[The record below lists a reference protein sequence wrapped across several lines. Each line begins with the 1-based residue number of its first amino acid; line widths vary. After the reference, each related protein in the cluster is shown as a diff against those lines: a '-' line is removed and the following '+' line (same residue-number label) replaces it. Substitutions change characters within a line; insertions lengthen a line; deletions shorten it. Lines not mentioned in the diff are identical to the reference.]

1 MPAAP
6 PAAYPV
12 PEATEDHLPAIVPEA
27 PTRQGTVREREA
39 TTVLPAHPLPGT
51 PPEVPRA
58 AAVLQ
63 PDQYIRQGKQVLMS
77 TPAGIQEISL
87 LPHPDRA
94 PQEVREAQAQP
105 EVQVPPIRPGATEA
119 TIPEAT
125 QGTPATRTL
134 PEIPATLPGVQEAQ
148 LQEARAARVHPGTQ
162 ESLPGIPTVPPEAL
176 QGVRAAAIPEAPAAV
191 IPVGTPEVQVAAI
204 RAAEVPEATE
214 AVAIQA
220 AAPEVRA
227 EVPVEA
233 DAGSISMNTSNE
245 NSYESI

>member
-12 PEATEDHLPAIVPEA
+12 PEATEAHLPAIVPEA

-39 TTVLPAHPLPGT
+39 TTVLPAHPLPET
-51 PPEVPRA
+51 PPEVP
-58 AAVLQ
+58 
-63 PDQYIRQGKQVLMS
+63 
-77 TPAGIQEISL
+77 AGIQEVSL

-125 QGTPATRTL
+125 QGTPATRAL

-176 QGVRAAAIPEAPAAV
+176 LQGVRAAAIREAPAA
-191 IPVGTPEVQVAAI
+191 AI
-204 RAAEVPEATE
+204 RAVEVPEVME
-214 AVAIQA
+214 AVTPAVDT
-220 AAPEVRA
+220 PEVRA
-227 EVPVEA
+227 EVPVAA

>member
-12 PEATEDHLPAIVPEA
+12 PEATEAHLPAIVPEA

-39 TTVLPAHPLPGT
+39 TTVLPAHPLPET
-51 PPEVPRA
+51 PPEVPRT

-77 TPAGIQEISL
+77 TPAGIQEVSL

-134 PEIPATLPGVQEAQ
+134 PEIPATLPGVQEVQ

-162 ESLPGIPTVPPEAL
+162 ESLPGIPTVPPPPEALL
-176 QGVRAAAIPEAPAAV
+176 QGVRAAAIPEAPAAA
-191 IPVGTPEVQVAAI
+191 IPAGTPEVQ
-204 RAAEVPEATE
+204 E
-214 AVAIQA
+214 AVDT
-220 AAPEVRA
+220 PEVRA
-227 EVPVEA
+227 EVPVAA

>member
-1 MPAAP
+1 M
-6 PAAYPV
+6 
-12 PEATEDHLPAIVPEA
+12 
-27 PTRQGTVREREA
+27 REREA
-39 TTVLPAHPLPGT
+39 TTVLPAHPLPET
-51 PPEVPRA
+51 PPEVPKI

-77 TPAGIQEISL
+77 TPAGIQEVSL

-94 PQEVREAQAQP
+94 LQEVREAQAQP

-134 PEIPATLPGVQEAQ
+134 PEIPATRPGVQEVQ
-148 LQEARAARVHPGTQ
+148 LQEARAARAHPGTQ

-176 QGVRAAAIPEAPAAV
+176 LQGVRAAAIPEAPAAA
-191 IPVGTPEVQVAAI
+191 IPEVQEAVDTPEVRAAAI
-204 RAAEVPEATE
+204 RAVEVPEATE
-214 AVAIQA
+214 AVTPA

-227 EVPVEA
+227 EIPVAA

>member
-12 PEATEDHLPAIVPEA
+12 PEATEAHLPAIVPEA

-39 TTVLPAHPLPGT
+39 TTALPAHPLPET
-51 PPEVPRA
+51 PPEAPKT

-77 TPAGIQEISL
+77 TPGGIQEVSL

-134 PEIPATLPGVQEAQ
+134 PEIPATLPGVRAAVIP
-148 LQEARAARVHPGTQ
+148 EARAARVHPGTQ

-176 QGVRAAAIPEAPAAV
+176 LQGVRAAAIPEAPAAA
-191 IPVGTPEVQVAAI
+191 IPEVQAAAI
-204 RAAEVPEATE
+204 RAG
-214 AVAIQA
+214 
-220 AAPEVRA
+220 APEVRA
-227 EVPVEA
+227 EVPVAA

>member
-1 MPAAP
+1 
-6 PAAYPV
+6 
-12 PEATEDHLPAIVPEA
+12 
-27 PTRQGTVREREA
+27 
-39 TTVLPAHPLPGT
+39 
-51 PPEVPRA
+51 
-58 AAVLQ
+58 
-63 PDQYIRQGKQVLMS
+63 MS

-134 PEIPATLPGVQEAQ
+134 PEIPATPPEVQ

-162 ESLPGIPTVPPEAL
+162 ESPPGIPTVPPEAL
-176 QGVRAAAIPEAPAAV
+176 QGVRAAVIPEAPAAA
-191 IPVGTPEVQVAAI
+191 IPEAQVAAI
-204 RAAEVPEATE
+204 RAGAPEVQE
-214 AVAIQA
+214 AVDT
-220 AAPEVRA
+220 PEVRA

>member
-12 PEATEDHLPAIVPEA
+12 PEATEAHLPAIVPEA
-27 PTRQGTVREREA
+27 PTRQGTAREREA
-39 TTVLPAHPLPGT
+39 TTVLPAHPLPET
-51 PPEVPRA
+51 PPEVPKT

-77 TPAGIQEISL
+77 TPAGIQEVSL

-125 QGTPATRTL
+125 QGTQATRTL
-134 PEIPATLPGVQEAQ
+134 PEIPATLPGVQEVQ
-148 LQEARAARVHPGTQ
+148 LQEAPAARVHPGTQ

-176 QGVRAAAIPEAPAAV
+176 LQGVRAAAIPEAPAAA
-191 IPVGTPEVQVAAI
+191 IPEVQAAAI
-204 RAAEVPEATE
+204 RAGAPEVQE
-214 AVAIQA
+214 AVDT
-220 AAPEVRA
+220 PEVRA
-227 EVPVEA
+227 EVPVAA

>member
-12 PEATEDHLPAIVPEA
+12 PEATEAHLPAIVPEA

-39 TTVLPAHPLPGT
+39 TTVLPAHPLPET
-51 PPEVPRA
+51 PPEVPKT

-63 PDQYIRQGKQVLMS
+63 PDQYIRQGKQVPMS
-77 TPAGIQEISL
+77 TPAGIQEVSL

-134 PEIPATLPGVQEAQ
+134 PEIPATPPEVQ

-176 QGVRAAAIPEAPAAV
+176 LQGVRAAAIPEAPAAA

-220 AAPEVRA
+220 AAPEVRE
-227 EVPVEA
+227 EVPVAA

>member
-12 PEATEDHLPAIVPEA
+12 PGATEAHLPAIVPEA

-39 TTVLPAHPLPGT
+39 TTVLPAHPLPET
-51 PPEVPRA
+51 QPEVPKT

-77 TPAGIQEISL
+77 TPAGIQEVSL

-94 PQEVREAQAQP
+94 LQEVREAQAQP

-134 PEIPATLPGVQEAQ
+134 PEIPATLPGVQEVRGAGDHHQ
-148 LQEARAARVHPGTQ
+148 
-162 ESLPGIPTVPPEAL
+162 PE
-176 QGVRAAAIPEAPAAV
+176 QGRAAAETQQK
-191 IPVGTPEVQVAAI
+191 PVGLPQNIENAI
-204 RAAEVPEATE
+204 LDSFQHERLLL
-214 AVAIQA
+214 
-220 AAPEVRA
+220 
-227 EVPVEA
+227 
-233 DAGSISMNTSNE
+233 
-245 NSYESI
+245 

>member
-12 PEATEDHLPAIVPEA
+12 PEATEAHLPAIVPEA
-27 PTRQGTVREREA
+27 PTRQGTVQEREA
-39 TTVLPAHPLPGT
+39 TTVLPAHPLPET
-51 PPEVPRA
+51 PPEVPKT

-77 TPAGIQEISL
+77 TPAGIQEVSL

-125 QGTPATRTL
+125 QGTQVTRTL
-134 PEIPATLPGVQEAQ
+134 PEIPATLPGVQEVAI
-148 LQEARAARVHPGTQ
+148 RAGA
-162 ESLPGIPTVPPEAL
+162 
-176 QGVRAAAIPEAPAAV
+176 
-191 IPVGTPEVQVAAI
+191 PEVQ
-204 RAAEVPEATE
+204 E
-214 AVAIQA
+214 AVDT
-220 AAPEVRA
+220 PEVRA
-227 EVPVEA
+227 EVPVAA

>member
-6 PAAYPV
+6 PAAYPA
-12 PEATEDHLPAIVPEA
+12 PETTEAHLPAIVPEA
-27 PTRQGTVREREA
+27 STRQGTVREREA
-39 TTVLPAHPLPGT
+39 TTVLPAHPLPET
-51 PPEVPRA
+51 PPEVPKT

-77 TPAGIQEISL
+77 TPAGIQEVSL

-94 PQEVREAQAQP
+94 PQEVREDQAQP

-134 PEIPATLPGVQEAQ
+134 PEIPATLPGVQEVQ

-162 ESLPGIPTVPPEAL
+162 ESLPGIPTVPPEVL
-176 QGVRAAAIPEAPAAV
+176 QGVRAAAIPEAPAAA
-191 IPVGTPEVQVAAI
+191 IPEVQAAAI
-204 RAAEVPEATE
+204 RAGAPEVQE
-214 AVAIQA
+214 AVTPAV
-220 AAPEVRA
+220 APEVRA
-227 EVPVEA
+227 EVPVAA

>member
-12 PEATEDHLPAIVPEA
+12 PEATEAHLPAIVPEA

-39 TTVLPAHPLPGT
+39 TTVLPAHPLPET
-51 PPEVPRA
+51 PPEVPKT

-77 TPAGIQEISL
+77 TPAGIQEVSL

-125 QGTPATRTL
+125 QGTPATRAL
-134 PEIPATLPGVQEAQ
+134 PEIPATLPGVQEVQ

-176 QGVRAAAIPEAPAAV
+176 LQGVRAAAIPEAPA
-191 IPVGTPEVQVAAI
+191 AAI

-214 AVAIQA
+214 AVTPAV
-220 AAPEVRA
+220 APEVRA
-227 EVPVEA
+227 EVPVAA

>member
-1 MPAAP
+1 MPVAP

-12 PEATEDHLPAIVPEA
+12 PEATEAHLPAIVPEA
-27 PTRQGTVREREA
+27 PIRQGTVREREA
-39 TTVLPAHPLPGT
+39 TTVLPAHPLPET

-77 TPAGIQEISL
+77 TPAGIQEVSL
-87 LPHPDRA
+87 PPHPDRA
-94 PQEVREAQAQP
+94 LQEVREAQAQP

-134 PEIPATLPGVQEAQ
+134 PEIPATPPEVQ
-148 LQEARAARVHPGTQ
+148 LQEAREARVHPGTQ
-162 ESLPGIPTVPPEAL
+162 ESPPGIPTVPPEAL
-176 QGVRAAAIPEAPAAV
+176 QGVRAAAIPEAPAAA
-191 IPVGTPEVQVAAI
+191 IPEVQAAAI
-204 RAAEVPEATE
+204 LAGAPEVQE
-214 AVAIQA
+214 AVDT
-220 AAPEVRA
+220 PEVRA
-227 EVPVEA
+227 EVPVAA

>member
-12 PEATEDHLPAIVPEA
+12 PEATEAHLPAIVPEA

-39 TTVLPAHPLPGT
+39 TTVLPAHPLPET
-51 PPEVPRA
+51 PPEVPKT

-63 PDQYIRQGKQVLMS
+63 PDQYIRQEKQVLMS
-77 TPAGIQEISL
+77 TPGGIQEVSL

-134 PEIPATLPGVQEAQ
+134 SEIPATLPGVQEVQ

-162 ESLPGIPTVPPEAL
+162 ESLPGIPTVPPEVL
-176 QGVRAAAIPEAPAAV
+176 QGVRAAAIPETPAAA
-191 IPVGTPEVQVAAI
+191 IPEVQAAAI
-204 RAAEVPEATE
+204 RAGAPEVQE
-214 AVAIQA
+214 AVDT
-220 AAPEVRA
+220 PEVRA
-227 EVPVEA
+227 EVPVAA

>member
-12 PEATEDHLPAIVPEA
+12 PEATEAHLQAIVPEA
-27 PTRQGTVREREA
+27 PTRQGTVLEREA
-39 TTVLPAHPLPGT
+39 TTVLPAHPLPET
-51 PPEVPRA
+51 PPEVPKA

-77 TPAGIQEISL
+77 TPAGIQEVSL

-134 PEIPATLPGVQEAQ
+134 PEIPATLPEVQEAQ
-148 LQEARAARVHPGTQ
+148 LQEARAARVHPGIQ
-162 ESLPGIPTVPPEAL
+162 ESLPGIPTGPPEVL
-176 QGVRAAAIPEAPAAV
+176 QGVRAAAIPEAPAAA
-191 IPVGTPEVQVAAI
+191 IPAGTPEVQAAAI
-204 RAAEVPEATE
+204 RAVEVPEVQE
-214 AVAIQA
+214 AVDT
-220 AAPEVRA
+220 PEVRE
-227 EVPVEA
+227 EVPVAA

>member
-12 PEATEDHLPAIVPEA
+12 PEATEAHLPAIVPEA

-39 TTVLPAHPLPGT
+39 TTVLPAHPLPET
-51 PPEVPRA
+51 PPEVPKT

-134 PEIPATLPGVQEAQ
+134 PEILATLSGVQEVQ
-148 LQEARAARVHPGTQ
+148 LQEALAARVHPGTQ
-162 ESLPGIPTVPPEAL
+162 ESPPGIPTVPPEVL
-176 QGVRAAAIPEAPAAV
+176 QGVRAAAIPEAPAAA
-191 IPVGTPEVQVAAI
+191 IPEVQAAAI
-204 RAAEVPEATE
+204 RAGAPEVQE
-214 AVAIQA
+214 AVDT
-220 AAPEVRA
+220 PEVRA
-227 EVPVEA
+227 EVPVAA

>member
-1 MPAAP
+1 
-6 PAAYPV
+6 
-12 PEATEDHLPAIVPEA
+12 
-27 PTRQGTVREREA
+27 
-39 TTVLPAHPLPGT
+39 
-51 PPEVPRA
+51 
-58 AAVLQ
+58 
-63 PDQYIRQGKQVLMS
+63 MS
-77 TPAGIQEISL
+77 TPGGIQEVSL

-134 PEIPATLPGVQEAQ
+134 PEIPATLPGVQEVQ

-176 QGVRAAAIPEAPAAV
+176 LQGVRAAAIREAPAAA
-191 IPVGTPEVQVAAI
+191 IPEVQAAAI
-204 RAAEVPEATE
+204 LAGAPEVQE
-214 AVAIQA
+214 AVDT
-220 AAPEVRA
+220 PEVRA
-227 EVPVEA
+227 EVPVAA

>member
-12 PEATEDHLPAIVPEA
+12 PEATEAHLPAIVPEA
-27 PTRQGTVREREA
+27 PTRQGTVPEREA
-39 TTVLPAHPLPGT
+39 TTVLPVHPLPET

-77 TPAGIQEISL
+77 TPAGIQEVSL
-87 LPHPDRA
+87 PPHPDRA
-94 PQEVREAQAQP
+94 LQEVREAQAQP
-105 EVQVPPIRPGATEA
+105 EVQVPPIRPG
-119 TIPEAT
+119 IPEAT
-125 QGTPATRTL
+125 QGTPATRIL
-134 PEIPATLPGVQEAQ
+134 PEIPATPPEVQ
-148 LQEARAARVHPGTQ
+148 LQEARGARVHPGIQ
-162 ESLPGIPTVPPEAL
+162 ESPPGIPTVPPEAL
-176 QGVRAAAIPEAPAAV
+176 QGVRAAAIPEAPAAA

-204 RAAEVPEATE
+204 RAVEVPEAPE

-233 DAGSISMNTSNE
+233 DAGSISMNKSNE

>member
-12 PEATEDHLPAIVPEA
+12 PEATEAHLPAIVPEA
-27 PTRQGTVREREA
+27 PIRQGTVREREA
-39 TTVLPAHPLPGT
+39 TTVLPAHPLPET

-94 PQEVREAQAQP
+94 LQEVREAQAQP
-105 EVQVPPIRPGATEA
+105 EVQVPPIRPEVQEA

-134 PEIPATLPGVQEAQ
+134 PEIPATPPEVQ
-148 LQEARAARVHPGTQ
+148 LQEAREARVHPGTQ
-162 ESLPGIPTVPPEAL
+162 ESPPGIPTVPPEAL
-176 QGVRAAAIPEAPAAV
+176 QGVRATTIPEAPAAA

-214 AVAIQA
+214 AVAT
-220 AAPEVRA
+220 PEVRA

>member
-12 PEATEDHLPAIVPEA
+12 PGATEAHLPAIVPEA

-39 TTVLPAHPLPGT
+39 TTVLPAHPLPET
-51 PPEVPRA
+51 QPEAPKT

-77 TPAGIQEISL
+77 TPAGIQEVSL

-94 PQEVREAQAQP
+94 LQEVREAQAQP

-134 PEIPATLPGVQEAQ
+134 PEIPATLPGVQEVQ

-162 ESLPGIPTVPPEAL
+162 ESLPEIPTVPPEALL
-176 QGVRAAAIPEAPAAV
+176 QGVRAAAIPEAPAA
-191 IPVGTPEVQVAAI
+191 AI
-204 RAAEVPEATE
+204 RAVEVPEATE
-214 AVAIQA
+214 AVTPA

-227 EVPVEA
+227 GVPAAA

-245 NSYESI
+245 NNYESI

>member
-12 PEATEDHLPAIVPEA
+12 PEATEAHLPAIVPEA

-39 TTVLPAHPLPGT
+39 TTVLPAHPLPET
-51 PPEVPRA
+51 PPEVPKT

-63 PDQYIRQGKQVLMS
+63 PDQYIRQEKQVLMS
-77 TPAGIQEISL
+77 TPGGIQEVSL

-94 PQEVREAQAQP
+94 LQEVREAQAQP

-134 PEIPATLPGVQEAQ
+134 SEIPATLPGVQEVQ
-148 LQEARAARVHPGTQ
+148 LQEARAARVHPETQ
-162 ESLPGIPTVPPEAL
+162 ESLPGIPTVPPEVL
-176 QGVRAAAIPEAPAAV
+176 QGVQAAV
-191 IPVGTPEVQVAAI
+191 IPEAQAAAI
-204 RAAEVPEATE
+204 RAGAPEVQE
-214 AVAIQA
+214 AVDT
-220 AAPEVRA
+220 PEVRA
-227 EVPVEA
+227 EVPVAA

>member
-12 PEATEDHLPAIVPEA
+12 PEATEAHLPAIAPEA

-39 TTVLPAHPLPGT
+39 TTVLPAHPLPET

-77 TPAGIQEISL
+77 TPAGIQEVSL
-87 LPHPDRA
+87 PPHPDRA
-94 PQEVREAQAQP
+94 LQEVREAQAQP
-105 EVQVPPIRPGATEA
+105 EVQVPPIRPGVQGA

-125 QGTPATRTL
+125 QGTPATRIL
-134 PEIPATLPGVQEAQ
+134 SEIPATLPEVQ
-148 LQEARAARVHPGTQ
+148 LQEARGALVHPGTQ

-176 QGVRAAAIPEAPAAV
+176 QGVRAAAIPEAPAAA
-191 IPVGTPEVQVAAI
+191 IPAGTLEVQVAAI
-204 RAAEVPEATE
+204 RAAEVPEAPE

>member
-12 PEATEDHLPAIVPEA
+12 PEATEAHLPAIVPEA
-27 PTRQGTVREREA
+27 PIRQGTVREREA
-39 TTVLPAHPLPGT
+39 TTVLPAHPLPET
-51 PPEVPRA
+51 PPEVPKT

-119 TIPEAT
+119 TIPKAT

-134 PEIPATLPGVQEAQ
+134 PEIPATPPEVQ

-162 ESLPGIPTVPPEAL
+162 ESLPGIPTVPPEVL
-176 QGVRAAAIPEAPAAV
+176 QGVRAAVIPEAPAAA
-191 IPVGTPEVQVAAI
+191 IPEAQEVAIRAGAPEVQ
-204 RAAEVPEATE
+204 E
-214 AVAIQA
+214 AVDT
-220 AAPEVRA
+220 PEVRA
-227 EVPVEA
+227 EVPVAA
-233 DAGSISMNTSNE
+233 DAGSISMNTSKE

>member
-12 PEATEDHLPAIVPEA
+12 PEATGAHLPAIVPEA

-39 TTVLPAHPLPGT
+39 TTVLPAHPLPET
-51 PPEVPRA
+51 PPEVPKT

-77 TPAGIQEISL
+77 TPAGIQEVSL

-125 QGTPATRTL
+125 QGTPATRAL
-134 PEIPATLPGVQEAQ
+134 PEIPATLPGVQEVQ
-148 LQEARAARVHPGTQ
+148 LQEALAARVHPGTQ
-162 ESLPGIPTVPPEAL
+162 ESLPGIPTVPPEVL
-176 QGVRAAAIPEAPAAV
+176 QGVRAAAIREAPAAAIRAGV
-191 IPVGTPEVQVAAI
+191 PEVQ
-204 RAAEVPEATE
+204 E
-214 AVAIQA
+214 AVDT
-220 AAPEVRA
+220 PEVRA
-227 EVPVEA
+227 EVPVAA
-233 DAGSISMNTSNE
+233 DAGSISMNTSKE

>member
-12 PEATEDHLPAIVPEA
+12 PEATEAHLPAIVPEA

-39 TTVLPAHPLPGT
+39 TTVLPAHPLPET
-51 PPEVPRA
+51 PPEVPKT

-77 TPAGIQEISL
+77 TPAGIQEVSL

-134 PEIPATLPGVQEAQ
+134 PEIPATLPGVQEVQ
-148 LQEARAARVHPGTQ
+148 LQEALAARVHPETQ
-162 ESLPGIPTVPPEAL
+162 ESLPEIPTVPLEVL
-176 QGVRAAAIPEAPAAV
+176 QGVRAAAIPEA
-191 IPVGTPEVQVAAI
+191 QVAAI
-204 RAAEVPEATE
+204 PEV
-214 AVAIQA
+214 QA
-220 AAPEVRA
+220 AAIRAEAPEVQEAVDTPEVRA
-227 EVPVEA
+227 EVPVAA

>member
-12 PEATEDHLPAIVPEA
+12 PEATEAHLPAIVPEA

-51 PPEVPRA
+51 QQEVPKT

-63 PDQYIRQGKQVLMS
+63 PDQYIRQEKQVLMS
-77 TPAGIQEISL
+77 TPGGIQEVSL
-87 LPHPDRA
+87 LPHPVRA
-94 PQEVREAQAQP
+94 LQEVREAQAQP

-134 PEIPATLPGVQEAQ
+134 PEIPATLPEIPATLPGVQEAQ

-162 ESLPGIPTVPPEAL
+162 ESLPGIPTVPPEVLL
-176 QGVRAAAIPEAPAAV
+176 QGVRAATIPEAPAAA
-191 IPVGTPEVQVAAI
+191 IPEVQAAAI
-204 RAAEVPEATE
+204 RAGAPEVQE
-214 AVAIQA
+214 AVDT
-220 AAPEVRA
+220 PEVRA
-227 EVPVEA
+227 EVPVAA

>member
-12 PEATEDHLPAIVPEA
+12 PEATEAHLPAIVPEA

-39 TTVLPAHPLPGT
+39 TTVLPAHPLPET
-51 PPEVPRA
+51 PPEVPKT

-63 PDQYIRQGKQVLMS
+63 PDQYIRQEKQVLMS
-77 TPAGIQEISL
+77 TPGGIQEVSL

-94 PQEVREAQAQP
+94 LQEVREAQAQP

-125 QGTPATRTL
+125 QETPATRAL
-134 PEIPATLPGVQEAQ
+134 SEIPATLPGVQEVQ

-162 ESLPGIPTVPPEAL
+162 ESLPGIPTVPPEVL
-176 QGVRAAAIPEAPAAV
+176 QGVRAAAIPETPAAA
-191 IPVGTPEVQVAAI
+191 IPEVQAAAI
-204 RAAEVPEATE
+204 RAGAPEVQE
-214 AVAIQA
+214 AVDT
-220 AAPEVRA
+220 PEVRA
-227 EVPVEA
+227 EVPVAA

>member
-1 MPAAP
+1 MPVAP

-12 PEATEDHLPAIVPEA
+12 PEATEAHLPAIVPEA

-39 TTVLPAHPLPGT
+39 TTVLPAHPLPET
-51 PPEVPRA
+51 PPEVPKT

-77 TPAGIQEISL
+77 TPAGIQEVSL

-125 QGTPATRTL
+125 QGTPATRAL
-134 PEIPATLPGVQEAQ
+134 PEIPATLPGVQEVQ

-162 ESLPGIPTVPPEAL
+162 ESLPGIPTVPPEVL
-176 QGVRAAAIPEAPAAV
+176 QGVRAAAIPGAPAAA
-191 IPVGTPEVQVAAI
+191 IPEVQAAAI
-204 RAAEVPEATE
+204 RAGVPEVQE
-214 AVAIQA
+214 AVDT
-220 AAPEVRA
+220 PEVRA
-227 EVPVEA
+227 EVPVAA

>member
-12 PEATEDHLPAIVPEA
+12 PEATGAHLPAIVPEA

-39 TTVLPAHPLPGT
+39 TTVLPAHPLPET
-51 PPEVPRA
+51 PPEVPKT

-77 TPAGIQEISL
+77 TPAGIQEVSL

-125 QGTPATRTL
+125 QGTPATRAL
-134 PEIPATLPGVQEAQ
+134 PEIPATLPGVQ

-176 QGVRAAAIPEAPAAV
+176 LQGVRAAAIPEAPAAA
-191 IPVGTPEVQVAAI
+191 IPEVQEAAI
-204 RAAEVPEATE
+204 RAGAPEVQE
-214 AVAIQA
+214 AVDT
-220 AAPEVRA
+220 PEVRA
-227 EVPVEA
+227 EVPVAA
-233 DAGSISMNTSNE
+233 DAGSISMNTSKE

>member
-12 PEATEDHLPAIVPEA
+12 PEATEAHLPAIVPEA

-39 TTVLPAHPLPGT
+39 TTVLPAHPLPET
-51 PPEVPRA
+51 PQEVPKT

-77 TPAGIQEISL
+77 TPAGIQEVSL

-94 PQEVREAQAQP
+94 LQEVREAQAQP

-134 PEIPATLPGVQEAQ
+134 PEIPATLPGVQEVQ
-148 LQEARAARVHPGTQ
+148 LQEAPAARVHPETQ

-176 QGVRAAAIPEAPAAV
+176 LQGVRAAAIPEA
-191 IPVGTPEVQVAAI
+191 QVAAI
-204 RAAEVPEATE
+204 PEA
-214 AVAIQA
+214 QA
-220 AAPEVRA
+220 AAIRAGAPEVQEAVDTPEARE
-227 EVPVEA
+227 EVPVAA

>member
-12 PEATEDHLPAIVPEA
+12 PEATEAHLPAIVPEA

-39 TTVLPAHPLPGT
+39 TTVLPAHPLPET
-51 PPEVPRA
+51 PPEVPKT

-77 TPAGIQEISL
+77 TPGGIQEVSL
-87 LPHPDRA
+87 LPLPDRA

-134 PEIPATLPGVQEAQ
+134 PEIPATLPGVQEVQ

-176 QGVRAAAIPEAPAAV
+176 LQGVRAAAIPEAPAAA
-191 IPVGTPEVQVAAI
+191 IPEVQAAAI
-204 RAAEVPEATE
+204 RAVEVPEVME
-214 AVAIQA
+214 AVTPAVV
-220 AAPEVRA
+220 PEVLA
-227 EVPVEA
+227 EVPVAA

>member
-12 PEATEDHLPAIVPEA
+12 PEATEAHLPAIVPEA

-39 TTVLPAHPLPGT
+39 TTVLPAHPLPET
-51 PPEVPRA
+51 PPEVPKT

-63 PDQYIRQGKQVLMS
+63 PDQYIRQEKQVLMS
-77 TPAGIQEISL
+77 TPGGIQEVSL

-94 PQEVREAQAQP
+94 LQEVREAQAQP

-134 PEIPATLPGVQEAQ
+134 SEIPATLPGVQEVQ

-162 ESLPGIPTVPPEAL
+162 ESLPGIPTVPPEVL
-176 QGVRAAAIPEAPAAV
+176 QGVRAAAIPETPAAA
-191 IPVGTPEVQVAAI
+191 IPEVQAAAI
-204 RAAEVPEATE
+204 RAGAPEVQE
-214 AVAIQA
+214 AVDT
-220 AAPEVRA
+220 PEVRA
-227 EVPVEA
+227 EVPVAA